1 VIIAALTRC
10 GDIVAGVEG
19 DDNDAKVPVVINSP
33 DDLGLLLA
41 GTRRR
46 LHRSQSELAETLGI
60 QRKYLYE
67 LEHGKPGLLTER
79 LFALLAELD
88 IDLYARAP
96 R

>member
-1 VIIAALTRC
+1 MH
-10 GDIVAGVEG
+10 GV
-19 DDNDAKVPVVINSP
+19 DNDAKLPVVINSP
-33 DDLGLLLA
+33 EDLGRLLA

-46 LHRSQSELAETLGI
+46 LGRSQSDLAEALGI